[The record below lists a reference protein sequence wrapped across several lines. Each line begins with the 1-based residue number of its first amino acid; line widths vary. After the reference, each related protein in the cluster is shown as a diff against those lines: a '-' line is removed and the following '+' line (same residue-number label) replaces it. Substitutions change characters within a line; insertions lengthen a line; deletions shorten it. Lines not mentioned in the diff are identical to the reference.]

1 MTIKFRL
8 RIWQR
13 MKGHLISENI
23 IIISFLGQGW
33 KRVRKRDQMIHLFL
47 IIELRIQDKK
57 IAGKLICKDSL
68 IHTKKGEHQIFY
80 SFGFINLD
88 YLSIIL
94 FLYPN

>member
-13 MKGHLISENI
+13 MKGHIISENI

-47 IIELRIQDKK
+47 IIKLK
-57 IAGKLICKDSL
+57 IYDQKIVGELICKVNL
-68 IHTKKGEHQIFY
+68 ILKKKDDNKIFY
-80 SFGFINLD
+80 SICL
-88 YLSIIL
+88 
-94 FLYPN
+94 